1 MSYIYVLK
9 NSSYEP
15 YVVKIGKTT
24 LEPHIR
30 SKQIYWGA
38 TGVPEHFEVAF
49 ICKVPDCHAA
59 EKAIHKSLASYR
71 KNKRREFFHLP
82 MEAARNI
89 VVSVSAEL
97 FGKENIS
104 VVVNE
109 EGSKKSEVKKTE
121 EEIQDEYE
129 YQNSS
134 KMPLNEFIRTL
145 KSSPVNTSILT
156 SEQKSRLCVIKDVFD
171 TVFPQEASKY
181 HENFS
186 CDHHPDREIKIWEH
200 MVKAFMKVS
209 TSPFVSDEFKKE
221 ALFLLLMRSMKTTDD
236 VLESWEENII
246 SKKQA
251 KLLLKAYELKPKP
264 IRVSKKIQA

>member
-1 MSYIYVLK
+1 MGYVYVLK
-9 NSSYEP
+9 NCSYEP

-38 TGVPEHFEVAF
+38 TGVPEHFDVAF
-49 ICKVPDCHAA
+49 ICKVPDCHVA
-59 EKAIHKSLASYR
+59 EKAIHKALASYR

-82 MEAARNI
+82 IEAARNI

-104 VVVNE
+104 VAVNIQE
-109 EGSKKSEVKKTE
+109 PTKRKIKKTE
-121 EEIQDEYE
+121 EDKQDEHE
-129 YQNSS
+129 YQNASE
-134 KMPLNEFIRTL
+134 MPVEQFVRTF

-156 SEQKSRLCVIKDVFD
+156 SEQKTRLCVIKDVFD
-171 TVFPQEASKY
+171 VVFPQEASKY

-186 CDHHPDREIKIWEH
+186 CDQNPDREIKIWEH
-200 MVKAFMKVS
+200 MAKAFMKVS
-209 TSPFVSDEFKKE
+209 TTPFIAYEFKRE
-221 ALFLLLMRSMKTTDD
+221 AFFLLLMRSMKSTDE
-236 VLESWEENII
+236 VLINRDENII
-246 SKKQA
+246 NNKQA

-264 IRVSKKIQA
+264 LRVG